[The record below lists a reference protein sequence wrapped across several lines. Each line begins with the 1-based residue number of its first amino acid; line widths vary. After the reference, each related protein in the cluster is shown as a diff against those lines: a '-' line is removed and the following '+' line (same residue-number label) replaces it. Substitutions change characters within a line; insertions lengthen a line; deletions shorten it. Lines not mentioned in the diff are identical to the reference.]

1 MSHVT
6 SLGLSTWM
14 PKSIK
19 IGNISKAMLALPT
32 EYRPI
37 AEIKKRNNERPT
49 RSHAILVEEDSDMS
63 SDIES
68 YDSSSSSRESTP
80 EPSSPLSISCS
91 APTSHVSAPT
101 SHVSAPTPVAVPAP
115 TPTPAPIATSIVTP
129 IATVTSS
136 SPSSTS
142 YLPCKAKSASFAEN
156 VLKPIWNAA
165 QQEWLDNMSNP
176 LVAHLPVKFRHSRMK
191 RIKEEA
197 ALKAPGVA
205 ASKAFVKAS
214 ADALVRVMAGL
225 TIDNVDEVEALTE
238 GFNSLDLSIRRAYVR
253 DQDIADA
260 MGRLC
265 IRVEIGSPVVST
277 DDDSGCEG
285 DTESSPR
292 KRKASHGRDNDNDD
306 EGRRSS
312 KKAKPPAT
320 RRH

>member
-19 IGNISKAMLALPT
+19 IGNISKAMSALPT

-37 AEIKKRNNERPT
+37 GKADSSTTYDPEIKKRNNERPT

-91 APTSHVSAPT
+91 APTSHVS
-101 SHVSAPTPVAVPAP
+101 AP